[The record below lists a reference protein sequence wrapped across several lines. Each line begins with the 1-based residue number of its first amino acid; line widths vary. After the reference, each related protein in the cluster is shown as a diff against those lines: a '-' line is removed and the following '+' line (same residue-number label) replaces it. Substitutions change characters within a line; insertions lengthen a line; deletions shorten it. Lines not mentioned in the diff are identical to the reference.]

1 MQSPYKKII
10 VYDYETGGFSPII
23 NGLTEFAMVVIDL
36 ESLEI
41 IDQVTA
47 LIKPRLDLRH
57 LKGLEPRRILKDI
70 YKAIGH
76 KDADSGIKVIDY
88 KGHKVTLKN
97 LEQATDDM
105 EDFLFYLE
113 DEAPNFIIEHNQLL
127 VFEADED
134 VCDIVKLLFDYTY
147 TKSALDAT
155 HIYRPLFEGEGVE
168 SAEAF
173 KMMFDT
179 IEKHTH
185 GNSKPIMSGHNIGT
199 LPQRMVKG
207 KLVKADGFDNPFSE
221 KIFKDNGSDYFAAVN
236 DLFIDTL
243 KEARVQWFEAPSHA
257 LGSCANML
265 DITLKEA
272 HRALPDTLANAK
284 VLIKM
289 LKMRRGLIGGQEKQE
304 RKKFTANF

>member
-1 MQSPYKKII
+1 MLSPYKKII
-10 VYDYETGGFSPII
+10 VYDYETGGFSPIV

-41 IDQVTA
+41 VDQVSA
-47 LIKPRLDLRH
+47 LIKPRMDLRY
-57 LKGLEPRRILKDI
+57 LKGVEPKKIVKDI
-70 YKAIGH
+70 YKSIGK
-76 KDADSGIKVIDY
+76 KDQDSGVKVINY
-88 KGHKVTLKN
+88 KGSNVTLKN
-97 LEQATDDM
+97 MSEVVSDM

-113 DEAPNFIIEHNQLL
+113 DEAPDYIIEYGKLIK
-127 VFEADED
+127 FEADYD
-134 VCDIVKLLFDYTY
+134 VCDIVGLLFDYTY
-147 TKSALDAT
+147 TSSALEAT
-155 HIYRPLFEGEGVE
+155 HIFRPLFEGEGIE
-168 SAEAF
+168 SREAF
-173 KMMFDT
+173 KIMLNT

-185 GNSKPIMSGHNIGT
+185 GNSKPIMAGHNIGT

-221 KIFKDNGSDYFAAVN
+221 KIFKDNGADFFDSVN
-236 DLFIDTL
+236 SLFIDTL
-243 KEARVQWFEAPSHA
+243 KEARIQWFEAPSHA

-284 VLIKM
+284 VLVKM
-289 LKMRRGLIGGQEKQE
+289 LKMRRGLIGGQEKVE